1 MQKRP
6 FGVRKKHAKRAQQQ
20 TCLTAVSFI
29 RTIPS
34 ALELHQI
41 SIRRFAGRWSRTLR
55 AAKKA
60 AAVGAFCASPCAPL
74 LAGLFTAG
82 GELHPALK
90 QTFCAI
96 LYAPRIQIATGIFA
110 KAEGS

>member
-41 SIRRFAGRWSRTLR
+41 SIRRFAGRWSRALR
-55 AAKKA
+55 ACQKA
-60 AAVGAFCASPCAPL
+60 LFCRARCLPHIRFWPACLPPVGNCTPP
-74 LAGLFTAG
+74 
-82 GELHPALK
+82 
-90 QTFCAI
+90 
-96 LYAPRIQIATGIFA
+96 
-110 KAEGS
+110 